1 MKPTDS
7 MRRRVECPALPR
19 GWLREEVLR
28 TGGLSAGKFD
38 VYYYPPGG
46 KVKCRSKPEM
56 VKVLGD
62 SVDLSNFDY
71 TQGVFIS
78 SIIKPRGNKQ
88 KQSLGQPEPLKGGRT
103 SNINSL
109 IPPIRQTASIFKQPV
124 TLVKDTESKVKNDVA
139 KQTSS
144 SKEKPRQLFWEKRLD
159 GIAAKSVSDQDI
171 LPMNLPESIKSLAV
185 VEDSSTNTL
194 LASISTALHLGT
206 SPVTGQGSKTEQ
218 LEKNP
223 TAFVNPEQPL
233 IDKLEVLDDD
243 ISAQEEKVKDAR
255 NRLAAA
261 IKALG

>member
-1 MKPTDS
+1 
-7 MRRRVECPALPR
+7 
-19 GWLREEVLR
+19 
-28 TGGLSAGKFD
+28 
-38 VYYYPPGG
+38 
-46 KVKCRSKPEM
+46 M
-56 VKVLGD
+56 VKFLGA

-71 TQGVFIS
+71 VAGVFTS
-78 SIIKPRGNKQ
+78 SIIKPRGNKP
-88 KQSLGQPEPLKGGRT
+88 KQTLGGSKVEPVKGGRN

-124 TLVKDTESKVKNDVA
+124 TLVKVTESKVKNDVA
-139 KQTSS
+139 KQNS

-159 GIAAKSVSDQDI
+159 GVAAKSVNDQDI

-206 SPVTGQGSKTEQ
+206 SPVIGQASKTDQ
-218 LEKNP
+218 LQKNP

-233 IDKLEVLDDD
+233 IDKLEVREDD
-243 ISAQEEKVKDAR
+243 ISAQEVRVKEAR
-255 NRLAAA
+255 NKLAAA

>member
-1 MKPTDS
+1 M
-7 MRRRVECPALPR
+7 
-19 GWLREEVLR
+19 REEVLR

-46 KVKCRSKPEM
+46 KQKCRSKPEM

-62 SVDLSNFDY
+62 SIDLSNFDY

-88 KQSLGQPEPLKGGRT
+88 KQNQPEPVKGGRN

-124 TLVKDTESKVKNDVA
+124 TLVKDAESKVKNDVA
-139 KQTSS
+139 KQTNN

-159 GIAAKSVSDQDI
+159 GIAAKSVNDQDI

-206 SPVTGQGSKTEQ
+206 SPVTGQVSGR
-218 LEKNP
+218 
-223 TAFVNPEQPL
+223 AW
-233 IDKLEVLDDD
+233 LD
-243 ISAQEEKVKDAR
+243 
-255 NRLAAA
+255 
-261 IKALG
+261 

>member
-1 MKPTDS
+1 MKPNDS

-19 GWLREEVLR
+19 GWVREEVLR

-56 VKVLGD
+56 MKVLGD
-62 SVDLSNFDY
+62 SLDLSNFDY

-88 KQSLGQPEPLKGGRT
+88 KPGLGQPEPVKGGRN

-139 KQTSS
+139 KQSSS

-159 GIAAKSVSDQDI
+159 GIAAKSVNDQDI

-206 SPVTGQGSKTEQ
+206 SPVTGQVRYRAGPG
-218 LEKNP
+218 LV
-223 TAFVNPEQPL
+223 FYL
-233 IDKLEVLDDD
+233 
-243 ISAQEEKVKDAR
+243 
-255 NRLAAA
+255 
-261 IKALG
+261 